1 VTKPIRVG
9 VPDAAALG
17 YDTFVADPIPMNVAG
32 PLPNGESHMFPPL
45 ATTLIYGRND
55 AVLVDPPL
63 TAEQANAVGD
73 WIEATG
79 KRLTHIFATHGH
91 GDHWFTANVLAE
103 RFNAQVVRT
112 DELRLVHAQLV

>member
-1 VTKPIRVG
+1 MTKPIRVG

-55 AVLVDPPL
+55 AVLVDPRP
-63 TAEQANAVGD
+63 
-73 WIEATG
+73 
-79 KRLTHIFATHGH
+79 R
-91 GDHWFTANVLAE
+91 
-103 RFNAQVVRT
+103 
-112 DELRLVHAQLV
+112 